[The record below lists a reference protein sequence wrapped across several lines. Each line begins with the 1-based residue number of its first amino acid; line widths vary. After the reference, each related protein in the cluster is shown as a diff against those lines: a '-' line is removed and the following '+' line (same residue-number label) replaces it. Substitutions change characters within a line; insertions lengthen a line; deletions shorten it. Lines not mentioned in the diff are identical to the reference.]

1 MEPTA
6 SPLLRSQRWAR
17 SAGRGERDGLRV
29 MAAGYCDLGA
39 TWFGPEG
46 GLLSYVENRQITGLQ
61 AVWAEPVRLS
71 LRPSPSPEF
80 IHFGR

>member
-1 MEPTA
+1 
-6 SPLLRSQRWAR
+6 
-17 SAGRGERDGLRV
+17 

-39 TWFGPEG
+39 TWFDPEG
-46 GLLSYVENRQITGLQ
+46 DLLSYVENLQITGPQ
-61 AVWAEPVRLS
+61 AVWAEPVRLG

>member
-1 MEPTA
+1 
-6 SPLLRSQRWAR
+6 
-17 SAGRGERDGLRV
+17 

-39 TWFGPEG
+39 TWFDPEG
-46 GLLSYVENRQITGLQ
+46 DLLSYVENLQITGLQ
-61 AVWAEPVRLS
+61 AVWAEPVRLG